1 MASINRWREADG
13 AESNCAGSQE
23 MIRKDWGSP
32 SLNLATRAAPL
43 VQFRSDRRIATV
55 SPLDFL
61 RVFNMSQL
69 GQTPGPIDD
78 SIYHRVPNI
87 AQYLSSDKAAN
98 LF

>member
-1 MASINRWREADG
+1 
-13 AESNCAGSQE
+13 
-23 MIRKDWGSP
+23 
-32 SLNLATRAAPL
+32 
-43 VQFRSDRRIATV
+43 
-55 SPLDFL
+55 
-61 RVFNMSQL
+61 MSQL